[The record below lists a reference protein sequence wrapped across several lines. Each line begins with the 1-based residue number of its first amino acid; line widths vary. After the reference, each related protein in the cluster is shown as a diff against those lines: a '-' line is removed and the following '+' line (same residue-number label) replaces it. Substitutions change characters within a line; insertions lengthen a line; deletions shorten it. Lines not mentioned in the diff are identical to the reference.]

1 MWRNLQ
7 RFRVLV
13 LKPKSLSRN
22 PGQLAG
28 RIAHL
33 LAPVSVCIFQ
43 FPSSRSAERFER
55 AGDRF
60 EPRSIPLPLTPAAM
74 GKPCEIPSEHRANRT
89 IRENNAD
96 LGVVGKGGDAPP
108 QNRVPRCALCGSAP
122 YCPSFEFTTDAKIAQ
137 NSSLSDAP
145 PCGSAASNNHSRAID
160 SSASLFCPFAG
171 PFAILMQ
178 SRAFSRHL
186 DDLVMTN
193 SISPRWMS
201 VFIFISHLYV

>member
-1 MWRNLQ
+1 MPSIGGPNRAP
-7 RFRVLV
+7 FGA
-13 LKPKSLSRN
+13 SLCLYFSISVVEIGRTVRASRRSVRTKVN
-22 PGQLAG
+22 PASTQP
-28 RIAHL
+28 R
-33 LAPVSVCIFQ
+33 
-43 FPSSRSAERFER
+43 
-55 AGDRF
+55 GDG
-60 EPRSIPLPLTPAAM
+60 

-201 VFIFISHLYV
+201 VHLHITFICVDTS